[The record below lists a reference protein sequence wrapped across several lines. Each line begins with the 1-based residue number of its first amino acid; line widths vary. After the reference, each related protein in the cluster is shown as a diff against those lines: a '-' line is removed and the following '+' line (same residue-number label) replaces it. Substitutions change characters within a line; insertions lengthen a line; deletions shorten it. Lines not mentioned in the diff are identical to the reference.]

1 MKQSAINPKK
11 LIKIIAWCI
20 LGAIAL
26 FVIIVLATLL
36 VQKYVKKS
44 PVPMFAGRAYL
55 IVASGSMSPTID
67 KGDLIIIKKSDE
79 YVVHDIITFVEDDGK
94 VVTHRIISIV
104 DGEGTFITKGDF
116 NDDYDQLDSATPPI
130 RLDQV
135 QGKVV
140 GTIPKVGVFYD
151 WLLHD
156 GGWIYAMSLLIVVF
170 VGIYL
175 WGRIKSDSEPE
186 ANKAESS
193 ADEPQAD
200 SNDTAQVCEATAE
213 NSADSPADTAQPKEE
228 NDVTTDNR

>member
-1 MKQSAINPKK
+1 MKQSAIDIKK
-11 LIKIIAWCI
+11 LIKIIVWCI

-26 FVIIVLATLL
+26 FVIIVLSTLL

-116 NDDYDQLDSATPPI
+116 NDDYDQLDPTTPPI

-156 GGWIYAMSLLIVVF
+156 GGYVYAIALLIVIF

-175 WGRIKSDSEPE
+175 WGRIKSDPEPE

-193 ADEPQAD
+193 VDEPQAD
-200 SNDTAQVCEATAE
+200 SSDTAQVCEAKTE
-213 NSADSPADTAQPKEE
+213 NSADTPEESAQSKEK
-228 NDVTTDNR
+228 